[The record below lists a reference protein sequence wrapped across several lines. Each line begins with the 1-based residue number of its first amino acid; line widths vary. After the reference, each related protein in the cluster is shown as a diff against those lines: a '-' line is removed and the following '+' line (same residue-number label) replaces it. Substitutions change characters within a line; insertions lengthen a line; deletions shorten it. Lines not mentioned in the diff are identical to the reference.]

1 MLLDELVV
9 SLRADA
15 APFTAGLA
23 EGAASLK
30 AFESSVRQITGSFA
44 DNAQIGTALADSVTQ
59 GLQTGLTSVEGFV
72 ADVESR
78 FRDSAGR
85 LRAASGQFIAPDAGV
100 DALGRQLAQARD
112 EVFAFVEQ
120 TQAAMKGLGVS
131 DATGLAESGRAAA
144 QAFATTLERDVARL
158 TAQGLIPP
166 ATGASIIAAFK
177 TFGDDAALALKTG
190 LATHIATQAPADLER
205 LATEVRRL
213 GADFHGNLISADQ
226 YRQSLERLR
235 AEALSLRTAG
245 FEPAGKTLTQFSQ
258 VLNATGAAA
267 PRVGSGIHQVRSGLA
282 QLAVTAVDSTSAIG
296 QVAQGLL
303 LLGGGTEAVLLVAGA
318 VAGLGLAYQALTR
331 QGRETQAENDKL
343 VAQFNQIASGADR
356 GATAVKGLTASLE
369 SAAAHKN
376 DLDFWQAI
384 AAVLHNPLGGFG
396 GGVNADLALLG
407 FTSTKVKGE
416 VKNVADAQKAAGV
429 AADEWVR
436 STAEG
441 YASMVKLGVAS
452 EFEARQLRAY
462 IALLR
467 QEANDQTKTAAQ
479 RRKAAEEAAALSE
492 TITVKP
498 LKAPEPFKYPA
509 PDTQE
514 VVRSLA
520 EVQAQLDR
528 GFDPRSASRAV
539 QAWLT
544 AANAGLDHAFDGVL
558 ASAKNAADQAGTLF
572 ELNGTR
578 GASSVVAGLGQQYAA
593 LSDVIRRTTTDER
606 AHTDALKIQL
616 DIIRLIG
623 QAYVEQ
629 ASLSAGTLEF
639 LDAEM
644 SNAIA
649 KVPGL
654 ADGAKDTADGF
665 GEAARG
671 ALEVAH
677 ALGDV
682 DTVMDHVL
690 TGAAAMA
697 KGIHDLAG
705 SMTKSFDDV
714 GNAITQISAKG
725 AGGLFG
731 IFAAGASVIQSLTAP
746 IFGQSQD
753 QQARS
758 NLLQKNNEALE
769 SLRLELKGFQVTIGS
784 TLGVGRAAAGLAS
797 DRDLRGA
804 LRTADVS
811 GNTLQREIDA
821 VNEALQGTGVTYAQI
836 KKVADDMGI
845 SIEAN
850 GHIVVQAFDQV
861 AEAAGISA
869 AALAKFSN
877 DLDTKRQ
884 VAETEALLR
893 GEDPND
899 PRARLER
906 DRELLSQMH
915 VGGDIAH
922 MFDNIDLSTPEGIKE
937 LQRRE
942 LELIQLIKEGKID
955 PKDFGDFGNADAFL
969 RYLGE
974 GAQAM
979 ADLNENV
986 NAVNKAM
993 ANVPVGIKNL
1003 NAIRFHILDDA
1014 SVAGAGPI
1022 GDPGRIGTTDDPR
1035 RKRNPFGGD
1044 QYNIDNVTINVDG
1057 SGDPDTVAKRVMV
1070 ALRKKSLQQYGRS
1083 NRYGELN

>member
-190 LATHIATQAPADLER
+190 LASHIATQAPADLER

-318 VAGLGLAYQALTR
+318 VAGLGVAYQALTR

-369 SAAAHKN
+369 SAAAHQN

-623 QAYVEQ
+623 QAYVEAAGLGQ
-629 ASLSAGTLEF
+629 REMDFLSS
-639 LDAEM
+639 EM
-644 SNAIA
+644 DKAIA

-654 ADGAKDTADGF
+654 VKGTTDAGTALDALSASARGLVEIADAFGGIGDQARKAVDGITLAIDAVKQLRAANDKTGLDKMLAQASGVIGLVGAGLNLLGGIFGK
-665 GEAARG
+665 GEAATARD
-671 ALEVAH
+671 AILQQNNQRLADLSADLRH
-677 ALGDV
+677 FGDSLA
-682 DTVMDHVL
+682 DLNATRE
-690 TGAAAMA
+690 AAAT
-697 KGIHDLAG
+697 LA
-705 SMTKSFDDV
+705 
-714 GNAITQISAKG
+714 AH
-725 AGGLFG
+725 
-731 IFAAGASVIQSLTAP
+731 P
-746 IFGQSQD
+746 D
-753 QQARS
+753 Q
-758 NLLQKNNEALE
+758 
-769 SLRLELKGFQVTIGS
+769 
-784 TLGVGRAAAGLAS
+784 LA
-797 DRDLRGA
+797 
-804 LRTADVS
+804 
-811 GNTLQREIDA
+811 TLQFVGSHAPELGQAGIDHL
-821 VNEALQGTGVTYAQI
+821 LQGTGLSLAELN
-836 KKVADDMGI
+836 KVAKD
-845 SIEAN
+845 N
-850 GHIVVQAFDQV
+850 G
-861 AEAAGISA
+861 
-869 AALAKFSN
+869 
-877 DLDTKRQ
+877 
-884 VAETEALLR
+884 
-893 GEDPND
+893 
-899 PRARLER
+899 
-906 DRELLSQMH
+906 
-915 VGGDIAH
+915 
-922 MFDNIDLSTPEGIKE
+922 
-937 LQRRE
+937 
-942 LELIQLIKEGKID
+942 IQL
-955 PKDFGDFGNADAFL
+955 
-969 RYLGE
+969 
-974 GAQAM
+974 
-979 ADLNENV
+979 
-986 NAVNKAM
+986 
-993 ANVPVGIKNL
+993 
-1003 NAIRFHILDDA
+1003 LDDKGRI
-1014 SVAGAGPI
+1014 VAGAFEQLVAVLDKTMASLATFSTDLATQNEVLSTIEKLQGKDPSNPLTTLQRDQQLFQGRTRAAGGRPVRWARRHNQGGPR
-1022 GDPGRIGTTDDPR
+1022 GAQEAGARAHRPDQPRADRPR
-1035 RKRNPFGGD
+1035 RFRRLRERGRALEVHRRHGRCHERTHRQRERREQGNAERAGGVQEPQRDPIQCAGRPRSGD
-1044 QYNIDNVTINVDG
+1044 QRHVG
-1057 SGDPDTVAKRVMV
+1057 QAEH
-1070 ALRKKSLQQYGRS
+1070 RS
-1083 NRYGELN
+1083 RRAARPA